1 MSNRA
6 LTGKKLRELEAQEE
20 AEEKEESLF
29 GGVGSNFVQYI
40 PVVGQFLSAGNKILG
55 AMGYK
60 GKSGGGVFGSGDSI
74 SPYLGGGGKKEPWKV
89 AVGDW
94 DNVSGSVFGLEKGG
108 QIKPKAKKR
117 KSKRVVRGVGVAK
130 RGYGKATYSKKM
142 YQEIINV

>member
-1 MSNRA
+1 MSKRQ
-6 LTGKKLRELEAQEE
+6 LSSKKLRELEEE
-20 AEEKEESLF
+20 REEEEEEDEGESLA
-29 GGVGSNFVQYI
+29 GGVGSNLVGLI

-55 AMGYK
+55 AMGIE

-117 KSKRVVRGVGVAK
+117 KSKRVVRGVGAAK

-142 YQEIINV
+142 Y